1 MGEPVLVEIPPK
13 TITHAKLTTRE
24 CREIAREEI
33 VFVHF
38 CQDTEVDTIQRNGH
52 PIPGEWRVTDAV
64 KVVSPGQTVFWKAV
78 GTYNDLELLLPDVF
92 EPQYIKVG
100 HSVASA
106 TVKDTAHGSHQ
117 YEIYVDGV
125 LARGNSLPKVIIDP

>member
-1 MGEPVLVEIPPK
+1 MGEPVLVEIPRK
-13 TITHAKLTTRE
+13 SITRAELTAPE
-24 CREIAREEI
+24 CREISRQEI

-38 CQDTEVDTIQRNGH
+38 CQDLETDAIQRNGH

-78 GTYNDLELLLPDVF
+78 GTYNDLELLLPEVF

-100 HSVASA
+100 HAVASA
-106 TVKDTAHGSHQ
+106 TVKDDADGSHQ